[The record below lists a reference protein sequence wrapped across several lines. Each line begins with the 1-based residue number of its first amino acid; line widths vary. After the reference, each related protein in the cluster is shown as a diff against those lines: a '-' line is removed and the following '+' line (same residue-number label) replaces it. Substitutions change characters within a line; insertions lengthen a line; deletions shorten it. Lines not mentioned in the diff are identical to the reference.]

1 LLADSNAEVA
11 KELFLSEATIK
22 THVAQLLQ
30 KLDLR
35 DRVQAA
41 VLANYDAPLVEA
53 LREQLAAIGVRVSVL
68 PILQTDSDKPRK
80 LAAEFARADLA
91 VVGNNASQTE
101 DASTFSAGCPT
112 CRLLRVPASTRSTT
126 RPSRLGQT
134 RPPPSR
140 QGSSEARSTSALPT
154 WRCRRSFRS
163 GSGALIQKANQVPC
177 DQRAIKRTDQTNGLA
192 RWSHTHRVVQRR
204 R

>member
-134 RPPPSR
+134 R
-140 QGSSEARSTSALPT
+140 RSAIYLGFAYLAVPEIVSKRLG
-154 WRCRRSFRS
+154 CSDSKGES
-163 GSGALIQKANQVPC
+163 GSM
-177 DQRAIKRTDQTNGLA
+177 
-192 RWSHTHRVVQRR
+192 
-204 R
+204 